1 MLKKTR
7 VKRTGRVRV
16 TFKYPARSA
25 KSVQIAGQFSDW
37 QPVEMKRG
45 RDGEWQTIIELEPGR
60 AYEFRY
66 LVDGRQWVND
76 PAADRYVPN
85 PFGAENCVAVT

>member
-16 TFKYPARSA
+16 KFTYPAA
-25 KSVQIAGQFSDW
+25 DALSVEIAGQFNDW
-37 QPVEMKRG
+37 RPVAMRRG
-45 RDGEWQTIIELEPGR
+45 RDGEWQAVVELEPDR

-66 LVDGRQWVND
+66 LVDGQQWVND
-76 PAADRYVPN
+76 PAADRCVPN
-85 PFGAENCVAVT
+85 PFGGENCVAVT

>member
-16 TFKYPARSA
+16 TFRYPAADAR
-25 KSVQIAGQFSDW
+25 SVQIAGQFSDW
-37 QPVEMKRG
+37 QPVKMRRG
-45 RDGEWQTIIELEPGR
+45 RDGAWQAVVELEPGR

-66 LVDGRQWVND
+66 LIDGQQWAND

-85 PFGAENCVAVT
+85 PFGGENCVAAT